1 MKVKTDTVLKN
12 FWRDNERFADLFNA
26 AFFDGKKVIRPEELE
41 ESDTDLSGVLK
52 FGGYGESVQKIM
64 DVVKKR
70 RDGTDFAILGLE
82 NQQRVH
88 LGMPLRI
95 MLGDAF
101 GYLKEYQSIA
111 KGNRA
116 DRRGGSSAEFL
127 SGFRKGNRLHPIVTL
142 CVYYGENLWDGPI
155 TLADMMEI
163 PAKFRPLVNDYRM
176 HLIQVRE
183 SEDLHFHNPDVRTV
197 FEVSRDIYNKNY
209 DKLQNIYQEETLDPE
224 LGLVIGAITES
235 KELIN
240 HALEK
245 KGGSMNMCKALE
257 ELKQEGAR
265 EKLKQIIRK
274 KLAKGRTVKEI
285 ADALE
290 ENENVIQELIGE
302 IQKEATI

>member
-1 MKVKTDTVLKN
+1 MHMRIIN
-12 FWRDNERFADLFNA
+12 
-26 AFFDGKKVIRPEELE
+26 KKL
-41 ESDTDLSGVLK
+41 
-52 FGGYGESVQKIM
+52 
-64 DVVKKR
+64 
-70 RDGTDFAILGLE
+70 
-82 NQQRVH
+82 H
-88 LGMPLRI
+88 
-95 MLGDAF
+95 
-101 GYLKEYQSIA
+101 YLKQYDKIIISNQ
-111 KGNRA
+111 KLPRK
-116 DRRGGSSAEFL
+116 GSSAEFL

-163 PAKFRPLVNDYRM
+163 LAKFRPLVNDYRM

-183 SEDLHFHNPDVRTV
+183 SEELHFHNPDVRTV

-274 KLAKGRTVKEI
+274 KLAKGNTVKEI

-302 IQKEATI
+302 IQKEAAI

>member
-1 MKVKTDTVLKN
+1 MRIIN
-12 FWRDNERFADLFNA
+12 
-26 AFFDGKKVIRPEELE
+26 KKL
-41 ESDTDLSGVLK
+41 
-52 FGGYGESVQKIM
+52 
-64 DVVKKR
+64 
-70 RDGTDFAILGLE
+70 
-82 NQQRVH
+82 H
-88 LGMPLRI
+88 
-95 MLGDAF
+95 
-101 GYLKEYQSIA
+101 YLKQYDKIIISNQKLPR
-111 KGNRA
+111 KGR
-116 DRRGGSSAEFL
+116 SAEFL

-183 SEDLHFHNPDVRTV
+183 SEELHFHNPDVRTV

-302 IQKEATI
+302 IQKEAAI

>member
-1 MKVKTDTVLKN
+1 MHMRIIN
-12 FWRDNERFADLFNA
+12 
-26 AFFDGKKVIRPEELE
+26 KKL
-41 ESDTDLSGVLK
+41 
-52 FGGYGESVQKIM
+52 
-64 DVVKKR
+64 
-70 RDGTDFAILGLE
+70 
-82 NQQRVH
+82 H
-88 LGMPLRI
+88 
-95 MLGDAF
+95 
-101 GYLKEYQSIA
+101 YLKQYDKIIISNQ
-111 KGNRA
+111 KLPRK
-116 DRRGGSSAEFL
+116 GSSAEFL

-183 SEDLHFHNPDVRTV
+183 SEELHFHNPDVRTV

-274 KLAKGRTVKEI
+274 KLAKGSTVKEM

-302 IQKEATI
+302 IQKEAAI